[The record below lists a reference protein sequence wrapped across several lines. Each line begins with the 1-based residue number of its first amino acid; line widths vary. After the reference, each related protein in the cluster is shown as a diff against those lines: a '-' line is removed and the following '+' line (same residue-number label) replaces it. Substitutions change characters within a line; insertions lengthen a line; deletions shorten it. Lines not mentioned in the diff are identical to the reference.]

1 MEEQEGNP
9 ADRQTERETGRT
21 QDASV
26 LQKEEAQR
34 GLPEE
39 TGISTVP
46 GKNSMLMSQ
55 CFPADRTALEHP
67 GAGAE
72 SRVNNRL

>member
-9 ADRQTERETGRT
+9 ADRQTDRQTERETGRT

-39 TGISTVP
+39 TGISTMP
-46 GKNSMLMSQ
+46 GKNSMLMSL
-55 CFPADRTALEHP
+55 C
-67 GAGAE
+67 
-72 SRVNNRL
+72 